1 MRINGAQAIIECL
14 KKENVNL
21 VFGYPGG
28 AVLTLY
34 DALYENKFPLVEK
47 LEYVLLHLVQVLPI

>member
-34 DALYENKFPLVEK
+34 DALYQNK
-47 LEYVLLHLVQVLPI
+47 

>member
-21 VFGYPGG
+21 VFGYTGG
-28 AVLTLY
+28 CGLT
-34 DALYENKFPLVEK
+34 
-47 LEYVLLHLVQVLPI
+47 I